1 MIIIETVLLGCAVYI
16 LFLTVKMKSSRVIPS
31 FFVNP
36 KIDLTKAKDKEG
48 FIDYMTGK
56 LFLFSALL
64 ILFSGISLLSEYVS
78 LPVYVSV
85 ITNVAYIAML
95 VFYAVITVKA
105 QNKYLI

>member
-16 LFLTVKMKSSRVIPS
+16 LALTIKMKSTREIPS

-48 FIDYMTGK
+48 FIDYMVGK

-64 ILFSGISLLSEYVS
+64 ILFSGISLLSEYIS
-78 LPVYVSV
+78 LPTFVSV
-85 ITNVAYIAML
+85 ITNVAYVAML
-95 VFYAVITVKA
+95 VFYAVITVNA

>member
-1 MIIIETVLLGCAVYI
+1 MIIIETVLLGCALYI
-16 LFLTVKMKSSRVIPS
+16 LFLTVKMKKSREIPS

-36 KIDLTKAKDKEG
+36 KIDLSKARDKEG
-48 FIDYMTGK
+48 FIDNMTGK

-78 LPVYVSV
+78 FPDYVSI

-95 VFYAVITVKA
+95 VYYAVVTVKA
-105 QNKYLI
+105 QNKYLL